1 MLNLYALMNGPGPR
15 VKRFALSNEVQEEL
29 TAYLE
34 TQEANFSESAEAE
47 IEFDGKYKPDFG
59 ELLFINGVDDIDGLA
74 DAIRDP
80 LSCEEINPTVE
91 GFESIRGL
99 FSGKVDENGAV
110 TILLQTFDRRK
121 VISTNGLSIFHSAN
135 VYRKIEG
142 IGLTVDSKL
151 SAILKDNRLTFCSFH
166 SARQLFDLSEHY
178 IEATDNDIVEF
189 AALPNINVE
198 DMPSMVALADTWI
211 RRKFALIQQSQILT
225 SVPLAEIKAVAA
237 EFGIGMQFS
246 EKEGQEAID
255 LPTNKA
261 ELKKLLRF
269 LDEDYYKSPLS
280 KANFITNSK
289 RKVPAA
295 AQNA

>member
-15 VKRFALSNEVQEEL
+15 VKRFALSNEVQQEL

-34 TQEANFSESAEAE
+34 AQEGTFFDSVDAE

-59 ELLFINGVDDIDGLA
+59 ELLFIDGVDDIDGLA

-91 GFESIRGL
+91 GFESIKGL
-99 FSGKVDENGAV
+99 FSGKVEEGGV
-110 TILLQTFDRRK
+110 TVLLQTFDRRR
-121 VISTNGLSIFHSAN
+121 VISTNGLSIFHAAN

-151 SAILKDNRLTFCSFH
+151 SAVLKDNRLTFCSFH

-237 EFGIGMQFS
+237 EFGIGMQCS
-246 EKEGQEAID
+246 DKGGQEAID

-289 RKVPAA
+289 RKVPAVA
-295 AQNA
+295 A